1 MAWSGLDRTVRTRLA
16 RTRIYYGWVVVA
28 GCFLGAM
35 ITFGTMYSFSVFF
48 GFIADAFERSHS
60 GTALVLSL
68 QTVVTFGGAA
78 ALGFVIDRYGT
89 RRLFALAALVVG
101 AGLVGV
107 SQAPSFLGVVLA
119 YGVVTAAGLG
129 VVYVVSY
136 ATIPRWFERRR
147 GFATAVATSGAGV
160 GIIVG
165 PPLASTLI
173 DRLGWQR
180 AYLGLAVLVVALLLL
195 VAFLIDDNPAA
206 MDLDTGREFPTE
218 TPTTQAAG
226 AWRAQLG
233 DVAGIAT
240 SRAFAFAFLG
250 YLLIGIP
257 ISIPAA
263 HMVEFATSAGIG
275 RQAGVL
281 AVSVLGGMNVAG
293 KFLVGPVADRVGIPP
308 ALAACSAL
316 IGVGSLGMAVAGAS
330 TVLLAVTVVFGLGY
344 GGAIALLSPMLA
356 DLFGTENL
364 NALFGLT
371 GITFAIAGSLA
382 PYLAGVGFDTFGTY
396 TPVFLVAGVMAFLAS
411 TVLVV
416 SHRLA
421 AAG

>member
-1 MAWSGLDRTVRTRLA
+1 MSWSEIDRTIRTRLA
-16 RTRIYYGWVVVA
+16 RTRLYYGWVVVA
-28 GCFLGAM
+28 GCFIGAM

-48 GFIADAFERSHS
+48 GFIAATFERSHS

-89 RRLFALAALVVG
+89 RRLFAVAALVVG

-107 SQAPSFLGVVLA
+107 SQAPTFLAVVLT

-147 GFATAVATSGAGV
+147 GFATAVATSGAGI

-165 PPLASTLI
+165 PPLASALI
-173 DRLGWQR
+173 ARLGWQR
-180 AYLGLAVLVVALLLL
+180 AYLGLAVLVVTLLLL

-206 MDLDTGREFPTE
+206 MDLETGREFPTE
-218 TPTTQAAG
+218 TPSTEATG

-233 DVAGIAT
+233 EVAAVAK

-250 YLLIGIP
+250 YMLIGIP
-257 ISIPAA
+257 ISIPPA

-316 IGVGSLGMAVAGAS
+316 IGVGSLGMAVVQAS
-330 TVLLAVTVVFGLGY
+330 TLLLAVTVVFGLGY

-356 DLFGTENL
+356 DLFGTDNL

-371 GITFAIAGSLA
+371 GATFAIAGSLA

-396 TPVFLVAGVMAFLAS
+396 TLVFLTAGAMAFLAS
-411 TVLVV
+411 GVLIA

-421 AAG
+421 ATG